1 MNKIIA
7 TLVFSAATLGMH
19 SAAMAADPVKAQYKA
34 AVASADADYKEAKAK
49 CDPLKGNEKDV
60 CMKEAKGAQK
70 TAIANAKRSQDY
82 RCQQGCTCRKERCRL
97 QGSQGKMRRI
107 ERCRKHQV

>member
-70 TAIANAKRSQDY
+70 TAIANAKALA
-82 RCQQGCTCRKERCRL
+82 RL
-97 QGSQGKMRRI
+97 PMPTRMHVPKRTMPITR
-107 ERCRKHQV
+107 